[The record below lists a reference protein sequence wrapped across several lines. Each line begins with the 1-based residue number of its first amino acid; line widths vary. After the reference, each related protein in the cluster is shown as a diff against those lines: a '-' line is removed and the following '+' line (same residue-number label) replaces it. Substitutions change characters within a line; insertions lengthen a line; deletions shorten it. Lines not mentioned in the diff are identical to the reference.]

1 MNAHGRTKVLLMG
14 SENRA
19 AILAAMPDAA
29 KEAVAG
35 TLPTDTADALGLV
48 VASSPVAVAEK
59 ATPSKAWS

>member
-1 MNAHGRTKVLLMG
+1 MG

-48 VASSPVAVAEK
+48 VASGPVAVAEK
-59 ATPSKAWS
+59 PHPKYSMELRSSSLVTT